1 MYYYIEGT
9 VTYKS
14 FDFLVVDAGGVGYKI
29 GMADSSI
36 SKVSVGE
43 KRRIFTYLNVR
54 EDAMDLYGFLTE
66 EELNLFRLL
75 ISVSG
80 IGPKVGLGI
89 LSAISPS
96 EFALAVVT
104 GNVKAITKAPGVGPK
119 VAQRIILELKDKL
132 KNTDLGAAVS
142 EIRLGAETVAEN
154 DNRAEAVSALMVLG
168 YSDRE
173 AAAALS
179 GLDASLDTEE
189 LIKLALK
196 NMI

>member
-54 EDAMDLYGFLTE
+54 EDAMDLYGFMTE

-119 VAQRIILELKDKL
+119 VAQRIILELKDKM
-132 KNTDLGAAVS
+132 KKAEIAEMPEDYGAFTDS
-142 EIRLGAETVAEN
+142 S
-154 DNRAEAVSALMVLG
+154 DEAVSALMVLG
-168 YSDRE
+168 YSASE
-173 AAAALS
+173 AKSVLS
-179 GLDASLDTEE
+179 KVDAGLSVEDTV
-189 LIKLALK
+189 KQALK
-196 NMI
+196 LLMR

>member
-14 FDFLVVDAGGVGYKI
+14 FDFLVVDAAGVGYKI

-119 VAQRIILELKDKL
+119 VAQRIILELKDKM
-132 KNTDLGAAVS
+132 KKAEIAEMPEDYGAFTDS
-142 EIRLGAETVAEN
+142 S
-154 DNRAEAVSALMVLG
+154 DEAVSALMVL
-168 YSDRE
+168 
-173 AAAALS
+173 
-179 GLDASLDTEE
+179 SLIHISEPTRPY
-189 LIKLALK
+189 
-196 NMI
+196 

>member
-54 EDAMDLYGFLTE
+54 EDAMDIYGFLTE

-119 VAQRIILELKDKL
+119 VAQRIILELKDKM
-132 KNTDLGAAVS
+132 KKAEIAEMPEDYGAFTDS
-142 EIRLGAETVAEN
+142 S
-154 DNRAEAVSALMVLG
+154 DEAVSALMVLG
-168 YSDRE
+168 YSASE
-173 AAAALS
+173 AKSVLS
-179 GLDASLDTEE
+179 KVDAGLSVEDTV
-189 LIKLALK
+189 KQALK
-196 NMI
+196 LLMR

>member
-9 VTYKS
+9 VAHKS
-14 FDFLVVDAGGVGYKI
+14 FDFVVVDAGGVGYKI
-29 GMADSSI
+29 GMADSSL
-36 SKVSVGE
+36 SKVSLGE

-119 VAQRIILELKDKL
+119 VAQRIILELKDKM
-132 KNTDLGAAVS
+132 KKAEIAEMPEDYGAFTDS
-142 EIRLGAETVAEN
+142 S
-154 DNRAEAVSALMVLG
+154 DEAVSALMVLG
-168 YSDRE
+168 YSASE
-173 AAAALS
+173 AKSVLS
-179 GLDASLDTEE
+179 KVDAGLSVEDTV
-189 LIKLALK
+189 KQALK
-196 NMI
+196 LLMR

>member
-104 GNVKAITKAPGVGPK
+104 GNVKVITKAPGVGPK
-119 VAQRIILELKDKL
+119 VAQRIILELKDKM
-132 KNTDLGAAVS
+132 KKAEIAEMPEDYGAFTDS
-142 EIRLGAETVAEN
+142 S
-154 DNRAEAVSALMVLG
+154 DEAVSALMVLG
-168 YSDRE
+168 YSASE
-173 AAAALS
+173 AKSVLS
-179 GLDASLDTEE
+179 KVDTGLSVEDTV
-189 LIKLALK
+189 KQALK
-196 NMI
+196 LLMR

>member
-54 EDAMDLYGFLTE
+54 EDAMDIYGFLTE

-104 GNVKAITKAPGVGPK
+104 GNVKVITKAPGVGPK
-119 VAQRIILELKDKL
+119 VAQRIILELKDKM
-132 KNTDLGAAVS
+132 KKAEIAEMPEDYGAFTDS
-142 EIRLGAETVAEN
+142 S
-154 DNRAEAVSALMVLG
+154 DEAVSALMVLG
-168 YSDRE
+168 YSASE
-173 AAAALS
+173 AKSVLS
-179 GLDASLDTEE
+179 KVDAGLSVEDTV
-189 LIKLALK
+189 KQALK
-196 NMI
+196 LLMR

>member
-9 VTYKS
+9 VAHKS
-14 FDFLVVDAGGVGYKI
+14 FDFVVVDAGGVGYKI
-29 GMADSSI
+29 GMADSSL

-119 VAQRIILELKDKL
+119 VAQRIILELKDKM
-132 KNTDLGAAVS
+132 KKAEIAEMPEDYGAFS
-142 EIRLGAETVAEN
+142 
-154 DNRAEAVSALMVLG
+154 DSSDEAVSALMVLG
-168 YSDRE
+168 YSAGE
-173 AAAALS
+173 AKSVLS
-179 GLDASLDTEE
+179 KVDAGLSVEDTV
-189 LIKLALK
+189 KQALK
-196 NMI
+196 LLMR

>member
-43 KRRIFTYLNVR
+43 KRRIFTYLSVR

-119 VAQRIILELKDKL
+119 VAQRIILELKDKM
-132 KNTDLGAAVS
+132 KKAEIAEMPEDYGAFTDS
-142 EIRLGAETVAEN
+142 S
-154 DNRAEAVSALMVLG
+154 DEAVSALMVLG
-168 YSDRE
+168 YSASE
-173 AAAALS
+173 AKSVLS
-179 GLDASLDTEE
+179 KVDAGLSVEDTV
-189 LIKLALK
+189 KQALK
-196 NMI
+196 LLMR

>member
-119 VAQRIILELKDKL
+119 VAQRIILELKDKM
-132 KNTDLGAAVS
+132 KKAEIAEMPEDYGAFTDS
-142 EIRLGAETVAEN
+142 S
-154 DNRAEAVSALMVLG
+154 DEAVSALMVLG
-168 YSDRE
+168 YSASE
-173 AAAALS
+173 AKSVLS
-179 GLDASLDTEE
+179 KVDAGLSVEDTV
-189 LIKLALK
+189 KQALK
-196 NMI
+196 LLMR

>member
-9 VTYKS
+9 VAHKS
-14 FDFLVVDAGGVGYKI
+14 FDFVVVDAGGVGYKI
-29 GMADSSI
+29 GMADSSL

-119 VAQRIILELKDKL
+119 VAQRIILELKDKM
-132 KNTDLGAAVS
+132 KKAEIAEMPEDYGAFTDS
-142 EIRLGAETVAEN
+142 S
-154 DNRAEAVSALMVLG
+154 DEAVSALMVLG
-168 YSDRE
+168 YSAGE
-173 AAAALS
+173 AKSVLS
-179 GLDASLDTEE
+179 KVDAGLSVEDTV
-189 LIKLALK
+189 KQALK
-196 NMI
+196 LLMR

>member
-9 VTYKS
+9 VTHKS
-14 FDFLVVDAGGVGYKI
+14 FDFVVVDAGGVGYKI
-29 GMADSSI
+29 GMADSSL
-36 SKVSVGE
+36 SKVSLGE

-119 VAQRIILELKDKL
+119 VAQRIILELKDKM
-132 KNTDLGAAVS
+132 KKAEIAEMPEDYGAFTDS
-142 EIRLGAETVAEN
+142 S
-154 DNRAEAVSALMVLG
+154 DEAVSALMVLG
-168 YSDRE
+168 YSAGE
-173 AAAALS
+173 AKSVLS
-179 GLDASLDTEE
+179 KVDAGLSVEDTV
-189 LIKLALK
+189 KQALK
-196 NMI
+196 LLMR